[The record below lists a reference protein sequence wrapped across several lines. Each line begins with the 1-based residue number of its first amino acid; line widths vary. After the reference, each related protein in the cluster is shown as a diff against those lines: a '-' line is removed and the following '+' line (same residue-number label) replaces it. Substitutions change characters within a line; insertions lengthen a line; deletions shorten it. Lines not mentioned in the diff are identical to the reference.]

1 MGYKTDRK
9 EIKNSAMEPDTE
21 RWRKKERKKT
31 KKATGYRVSPS
42 WAMGIFHT
50 IDSHAVYEWRLARGP
65 KSALLISMSWNPL
78 LAGRS
83 NYFVNLAKFTSS
95 RFCYRCLGTGCKSV
109 IRW

>member
-21 RWRKKERKKT
+21 RWRKKKK
-31 KKATGYRVSPS
+31 KKATGYRASPS
-42 WAMGIFHT
+42 WTMGIFHT
-50 IDSHAVYEWRLARGP
+50 IDSHAAYEWGLARGP
-65 KSALLISMSWNPL
+65 ESALLISMSWNPL

-83 NYFVNLAKFTSS
+83 NYFVNLAKFTIS
-95 RFCYRCLGTGCKSV
+95 RFCDRCLGTGCESV